1 MQRIRERN
9 QRVLEKERGTIIKPW
24 ADRLRIVLVFPG
36 TYRVGMANLGFQT
49 VYRLFNEFNDVVCE
63 RAFYP
68 EAQELSRHRKRGIPV
83 LSLESSA
90 PISEF
95 DIIAFSM
102 PFENDLLIL
111 LEMLSLSKIPLLA
124 SRRQKPA
131 RKGFPLVMAGGIAV
145 TLNPEPASGFLDIA
159 AIGEA
164 EAIIPEFMP
173 RILKARKSYRS
184 PGGSGSKAR
193 WLGALLDAPG
203 IYIPRFYRVHYNQEG
218 TIGGREA
225 LSGAPERVAR
235 AFHKDLKGHSVRQ
248 ILFAPGIEFEDMGL
262 IEISRGCG
270 RACRFCAEGY
280 LLRPPRH
287 RPSRE
292 ILDDI
297 ETLIEHREKIGLVAP
312 VVPDYPMLVK
322 ILDFIKAKRAK
333 VSVSS
338 LRADAL
344 PDTLLDALADSGH
357 QTLTLAPETGTERLR
372 QVMNK
377 PIPDREFLDAA
388 WRIGRAGF
396 RKLKLYF
403 LVGLPTETRM
413 DIEEIPVL
421 IRKIMASLA
430 MGSGKK
436 RFPGEV
442 HLSVNPFVPKPWTPF
457 QWHPQES
464 AKSLREKISII
475 RDELRRNSG
484 VKITAE
490 SPRQAEVQGLLSR
503 GDRRLG
509 PWLIKV
515 LENQGNWARTVR
527 EEKIPLD
534 FYLYRPRYEDEI
546 LPWNFLDV
554 GVKREYL
561 LEEYHRGLNK
571 LLTPPCNPD
580 KCRTCGV
587 C

>member
-1 MQRIRERN
+1 VQKTRERN
-9 QRVLEKERGTIIKPW
+9 RRVLEKERGAIIKPW
-24 ADRLRIVLVFPG
+24 AARLRIVLAFPG

-68 EAQELSRHRKRGIPV
+68 ETHELSRHRKRGIPV
-83 LSLESSA
+83 LSLESST

-111 LEMLSLSKIPLLA
+111 LDMLSLSKIPLLA
-124 SRRQKPA
+124 SRRQKPS
-131 RKGFPLVMAGGIAV
+131 RKGFPLVMAGGTAV
-145 TLNPEPASGFLDIA
+145 TLNPEPAAEFLDIA

-164 EAIIPEFMP
+164 EAIIPELVP
-173 RILKARKSYRS
+173 RILKARR
-184 PGGSGSKAR
+184 GSGERVR
-193 WLGALLDAPG
+193 WLKALLDAPG
-203 IYIPRFYRVHYNQEG
+203 IYLPRFYRVHYNQEG
-218 TIGGREA
+218 TIAGREA
-225 LSGAPERVAR
+225 LSGAPEKVHR
-235 AFHKDLKGHSVRQ
+235 AFPREMKGHPVRQ
-248 ILFAPGIEFEDMGL
+248 VIFAPEIEFEDMGL

-297 ETLIEHREKIGLVAP
+297 ETVLEHRDKIGLVAP
-312 VVPDYPMLVK
+312 VVSDYPMLVK
-322 ILDFIKAKRAK
+322 ILDFIKARRAK

-344 PDTLLDALADSGH
+344 TDILLDALADSGH
-357 QTLTLAPETGTERLR
+357 QTITLAPETGTERLR
-372 QVMNK
+372 QVLNK
-377 PIPDREFLDAA
+377 PIPDREFLGAT

-421 IRKIMASLA
+421 VRKILASLA

-436 RFPGEV
+436 RFGGEV

-464 AKSLREKISII
+464 VKSLRENMGII
-475 RDELRRNSG
+475 RDELRRNSE
-484 VKITAE
+484 VKITVE

-503 GDRRLG
+503 GDRRVA
-509 PWLIKV
+509 PWLIRV
-515 LENQGNWARTVR
+515 LENQGNWARTIR
-527 EEKIPLD
+527 EENIPLD

-546 LPWNFLDV
+546 LPWDFLDV
-554 GVKREYL
+554 GVKRKYL
-561 LEEYHRGLNK
+561 LEEYHRGLNRV
-571 LLTPPCNPD
+571 LTQPCNPD
-580 KCRTCGV
+580 KCRICGV